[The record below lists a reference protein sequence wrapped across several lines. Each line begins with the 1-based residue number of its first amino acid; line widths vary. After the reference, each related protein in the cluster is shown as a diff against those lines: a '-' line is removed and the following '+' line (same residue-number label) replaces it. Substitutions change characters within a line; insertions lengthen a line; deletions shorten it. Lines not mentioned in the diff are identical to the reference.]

1 MAQTNAGALRQ
12 QRLRLG
18 LTLEDVV
25 AKCADEGVKVHNSQL
40 SRIERG
46 VAQPRPRLRA
56 DLARVLGLD
65 ALDVAAIDTPA
76 PESTT

>member
-18 LTLEDVV
+18 MTLEDVV
-25 AKCADEGVKVHNSQL
+25 AKCAEQGVKVHNSQL

-46 VAQPRPRLRA
+46 KAQPRPRLRA

-65 ALDVAAIDTPA
+65 ALDLAAQEQGA
-76 PESTT
+76 EA